1 MTRLS
6 AAGRNGEAAVLHG
19 VPLRLDL
26 RDRATLPTPRRAPTA
41 TLVI

>member
-26 RDRATLPTPRRAPTA
+26 RDRAALPTPRRTPTA
-41 TLVI
+41 ALII